1 MCSGAVYCVRSPSVY
16 RRHLGTKR
24 LLKSVEHGGDDKGAA
39 VPEMSLLRMEFLLV
53 PAPALEGPPP
63 TPVMVVT
70 RELWFPDRGRLN
82 VFSLQGCILPPGQ
95 LPSWSWCRKGLEYSV
110 PGLGWLSKGERG
122 RAILSRHQS

>member
-1 MCSGAVYCVRSPSVY
+1 MCSGAVHCVRSPSVY

-39 VPEMSLLRMEFLLV
+39 VPEMSLLRMGLLLV
-53 PAPALEGPPP
+53 PAPALGGPP
-63 TPVMVVT
+63 TPAMVVT
-70 RELWFPDRGRLN
+70 WVLWFPDRGRLSA
-82 VFSLQGCILPPGQ
+82 FPLQDCILPLGQ

-122 RAILSRHQS
+122 RAILSRHRS